1 MKPLLSIIV
10 PAWWGS
16 FELSW
21 ALNLLVID
29 VWVIPSEIEEVLT
42 TSSKSWVFESKATA
56 ILRWIFAV
64 NHPPGTGLWSHESLF
79 VLNFVASIVV
89 ASVWVIKSWSSNIK
103 VSLSSACRVLI
114 WAEIGGFEDYGG
126 CMALPWDVCS
136 SSNFEAGATFC
147 EIPVSTAKS
156 GRDSGSSVVLSTI
169 LITTW
174 SGSECI

>member
-1 MKPLLSIIV
+1 MWPLLSVIV

-21 ALNLLVID
+21 ALNLLVIY
-29 VWVIPSEIEEVLT
+29 VWVIPSEVKEVLA
-42 TSSKSWVFESKATA
+42 TSSKSWVVESTTVAS
-56 ILRWIFAV
+56 LRWILAV
-64 NHPPGTGLWSHESLF
+64 NHPPGTGLWSFESLF
-79 VLNFVASIVV
+79 ALNAVAGIVV

-103 VSLSSACRVLI
+103 VSLSSTCRVLI

-126 CMALPWDVCS
+126 SMALPWDICS

-156 GRDSGSSVVLSTI
+156 GRDSGSSVVLSAI